1 MYDWFS
7 RRRSGGA
14 FEIKNF
20 VLDKQTQPS
29 DQTLLR
35 CEIAVFAVEFVIL
48 KREEREFGALF
59 IAIRRFFENQHV
71 LSLGGGGRTHDS
83 LHLRLRHAVGDLVII
98 GQGQLRTGE
107 HVAIAPWCQR
117 EE

>member
-7 RRRSGGA
+7 RRRSGSA

-20 VLDKQTQPS
+20 VLGKQTQPS
-29 DQTLLR
+29 DQTLLPG
-35 CEIAVFAVEFVIL
+35 EIAVFAVEFVIL
-48 KREEREFGALF
+48 KGEKRKLWTIFV
-59 IAIRRFFENQHV
+59 AIGRFFENQHV

-107 HVAIAPWCQR
+107 HVAIAAWCQR